1 MNAVAIICEYNP
13 FHSGHAYH
21 IAQAKAL
28 SGADCVLGMMSGFFT
43 QRAEPAVVSP
53 QIRALAALRG
63 GMDIVAEMPAVFACS
78 AGNIFARGAVRAIS
92 RIPFVKYLAIGA
104 EDCGETIKNIAEV
117 QCEQNKTYV
126 SALKSALSAGMPY
139 AAAITYA
146 TVSAAP
152 KTEDC
157 EQVLSKP
164 NNVLAVEYLKAIYE
178 LKCDIAPVFVKRL
191 GNGYNNTETVGEHIS
206 ATAARELLMQK
217 RYDELQPYVPK
228 ESFEL
233 LIDEFERYPVNE
245 KLYEALSVHALRTK
259 NIANAFDSAEG
270 LDIKISE
277 NAAKYASLSQII
289 AKSKSKRYT
298 MSRIKRICL
307 QTLLGITGET
317 VERSQ
322 NAAARLIA
330 IKKARKSLIN
340 GLTGLAVK
348 NADYSNLSDDALFSA
363 QTDALAGSIYSL
375 ITSKDGNAFWNRKL
389 ITE

>member
-1 MNAVAIICEYNP
+1 ML
-13 FHSGHAYH
+13 FRS
-21 IAQAKAL
+21 
-28 SGADCVLGMMSGFFT
+28 
-43 QRAEPAVVSP
+43 
-53 QIRALAALRG
+53 
-63 GMDIVAEMPAVFACS
+63 
-78 AGNIFARGAVRAIS
+78 
-92 RIPFVKYLAIGA
+92 
-104 EDCGETIKNIAEV
+104 
-117 QCEQNKTYV
+117 
-126 SALKSALSAGMPY
+126 
-139 AAAITYA
+139 
-146 TVSAAP
+146 
-152 KTEDC
+152 
-157 EQVLSKP
+157 
-164 NNVLAVEYLKAIYE
+164 
-178 LKCDIAPVFVKRL
+178 PVFVKRL
-191 GNGYNNTETVGEHIS
+191 GNGYNSTETVGEHIS